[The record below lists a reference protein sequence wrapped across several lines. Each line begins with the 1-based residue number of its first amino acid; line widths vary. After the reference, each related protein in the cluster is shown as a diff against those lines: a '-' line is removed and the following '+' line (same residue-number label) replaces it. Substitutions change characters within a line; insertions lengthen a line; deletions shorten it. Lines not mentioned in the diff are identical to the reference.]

1 MEALERRALVMLV
14 VVALLLLRATGLFPT
29 QTWLVA
35 VYIFAPA
42 VYVGR
47 WTQNG
52 RGSCSLRSR

>member
-1 MEALERRALVMLV
+1 MLV

-52 RGSCSLRSR
+52 RGSCSLRSRSSLRM